1 MHPSLY
7 SAMDAAYKHSGL
19 SESEIYF
26 DGDFNRDRPAF
37 FHCRREPV
45 LADCIHRVLVEVRLE
60 AANNVDFLR
69 HAVFVDDERDQAN
82 SFEVIPSCVFGVFRL
97 DVVNEFGWVDMPS
110 SLGIDGKGSSRW
122 W

>member
-1 MHPSLY
+1 
-7 SAMDAAYKHSGL
+7 MDAACKHSRL

-60 AANNVDFLR
+60 ALNNLDFLR
-69 HAVFVDDERDQAN
+69 QAVFVDDECDQAN
-82 SFEVIPSCVFGVFRL
+82 SFEVILSCVFGVFRL
-97 DVVNEFGWVDMPS
+97 DLVNELGPVDMTA
-110 SLGIDGKGSSRW
+110 SLGTDGKGCSRW